1 MLSRVALRA
10 VAQAGKGHATA
21 SVAVVPQ
28 RNFNDH
34 TRSLDERLKLFKEVT
49 ETYYTNPERDVK
61 NFPVETLPDL
71 PPTRMII
78 FPDSWWA
85 NLYPKMGTS
94 GPYVLGLGGLLTLFG
109 KEYILMDHHMSEAYA
124 FAAGTFFLWYKL
136 RDYIVKDT
144 MTTIKE
150 TNEANWDAPKA
161 VAKKQYADAIQHM
174 ETAIWQE
181 DGQRYLYEAKRE
193 GIDLQLEAIY
203 RQRVAEARSE
213 IKKRLDYQ
221 LAKETAV
228 KNFEHNYMTRWII
241 DNVVKGITPE
251 QEKASIAQCL
261 GDLKA
266 IAARQ

>member
-1 MLSRVALRA
+1 M
-10 VAQAGKGHATA
+10 
-21 SVAVVPQ
+21 AVVPQ
-28 RNFNDH
+28 RNYNEH
-34 TRSLDERLKLFKEVT
+34 TRTLDERLKLFKDVT
-49 ETYYTNPERDVK
+49 ETYYTNPERDLK
-61 NFPVETLPDL
+61 NFPVEVPPEFN

-94 GPYVLGLGGLLTLFG
+94 GPYVLSVGGILTLFG
-109 KEYILMDHHMSEAYA
+109 KEYILMDHTMAEAYA
-124 FAAGTFFLWYKL
+124 FAAGTFFIWYKA
-136 RDYIVKDT
+136 RDFI
-144 MTTIKE
+144 IK
-150 TNEANWDAPKA
+150 TNTEGSKEMNDANWNTPKA
-161 VAKKQYADAIQHM
+161 VAKKEYADAIQNM

-181 DGQRYLYEAKRE
+181 EGQKYLYEAKRE
-193 GIDLQLEAIY
+193 GVDLQLEAVY
-203 RQRVAEARSE
+203 RQRLAEARSE

-241 DNVVKGITPE
+241 DGVVKGITPE

-261 GDLKA
+261 GDLKV